1 MQNRRKFVKN
11 ILIGAAGI
19 STLSSFDIINIARK
33 EKLVKLTILH
43 TNDMHSRI
51 DPFGPNDKKYANQ
64 GGMSKIANLVEKIR
78 NKEANVIL
86 LDAGDIFQG
95 TPYFNLFGG
104 EVELKLMSQM
114 KYDAGTMGNHDFDN
128 GIEGFNNVL
137 HNANFP
143 FLCANYDF
151 SETILNGKTKPY
163 HIIEKQGI
171 KIGIFGIG
179 IELDGLVDSRLYGK
193 TIYNDPIES
202 ANKYATILKE
212 QHECNAVICL
222 SHLGYEY
229 QHKTLSDKILVKE
242 TKNIDLIIK
251 SFKIFN
257 QQYSNSELRIVG
269 VGSELKNLKN
279 LAQKYR
285 IIKNVLFL
293 GQKLRSEII
302 DEYNSCSAFIYA
314 SNFETFGVIFVE
326 SMALGRPIISLSCGS
341 SEEIIPEYA
350 GIIVK
355 KKTTEDMSNAMIK
368 LHQDYSKYNPQKI
381 REYCESKFSEEEL
394 SLKMIKEYKSVLIN
408 KW

>member
-1 MQNRRKFVKN
+1 MTEEFTMQNRRKFVKN

-19 STLSSFDIINIARK
+19 STLSSFDILNVTRK

-43 TNDMHSRI
+43 TNDMHSRV

-64 GGMSKIANLVEKIR
+64 GGISRIAHLVEKIR
-78 NKEANVIL
+78 NEEANVIL

-114 KYDAGTMGNHDFDN
+114 KYDASTMGNHDFDN

-143 FLCANYDF
+143 FLCSNYDF
-151 SETILNGKTKPY
+151 SKTILNGKTKPY

-202 ANKYATILKE
+202 ANKYAALLKE
-212 QHECNAVICL
+212 EHACNAVICL

-229 QHKTLSDKILVKE
+229 EDKTLSDKTLAKE
-242 TKNIDLIIK
+242 TKNIDLIIGGHTHTFLDK
-251 SFKIFN
+251 AVTFYNKVGKLTLVNQAGWAALSLGRVDFYFNREKERIEDLNTSFKP
-257 QQYSNSELRIVG
+257 Y
-269 VGSELKNLKN
+269 KN
-279 LAQKYR
+279 
-285 IIKNVLFL
+285 
-293 GQKLRSEII
+293 
-302 DEYNSCSAFIYA
+302 YA
-314 SNFETFGVIFVE
+314 
-326 SMALGRPIISLSCGS
+326 
-341 SEEIIPEYA
+341 
-350 GIIVK
+350 
-355 KKTTEDMSNAMIK
+355 
-368 LHQDYSKYNPQKI
+368 
-381 REYCESKFSEEEL
+381 KF
-394 SLKMIKEYKSVLIN
+394 
-408 KW
+408 